1 MGKKSRDKSKTGE
14 RLLASFLRSEGY
26 ECRRGVQYA
35 GGPDSPDVVGLP
47 GIHIE
52 CKFVNRL
59 NIHDALKQSIRDAKE
74 GEIPVVFFKRDRED
88 WRVTMQATD
97 FMKIFREYDA
107 SMNVPPV
114 DAEPVKHGHWKED
127 STCSVCGKKAIK
139 KIIFSGETLWEDK
152 YDYCPHCGA
161 KMDAIEERLI
171 MPKADGST
179 IPKDYM
185 DEEKDGNK

>member
-1 MGKKSRDKSKTGE
+1 MGKKSRDKGKRGE
-14 RLLASFLRSEGY
+14 RLLASFLRDEGY

-35 GGPDSPDVVGLP
+35 GGPDSPDVIGLP

-52 CKFVNRL
+52 CKYVNRL

-107 SMNVPPV
+107 SMV
-114 DAEPVKHGHWKED
+114 DCGGEED
-127 STCSVCGKKAIK
+127 GKN
-139 KIIFSGETLWEDK
+139 G
-152 YDYCPHCGA
+152 
-161 KMDAIEERLI
+161 
-171 MPKADGST
+171 
-179 IPKDYM
+179 
-185 DEEKDGNK
+185 